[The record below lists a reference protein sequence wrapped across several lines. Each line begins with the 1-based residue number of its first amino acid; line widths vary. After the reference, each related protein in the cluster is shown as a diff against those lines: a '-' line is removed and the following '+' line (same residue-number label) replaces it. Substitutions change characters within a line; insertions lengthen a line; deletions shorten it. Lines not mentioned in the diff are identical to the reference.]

1 MPPATSPSP
10 PSKGPKLSG
19 LKVADQALTSATYQ
33 IDIVQRVRVTSDG
46 PLESDTIDQIKNK
59 LERSLQRDLG
69 GYSSNDES
77 SSAKIS
83 VTETS
88 VNVLR
93 KGGRDRTL
101 SSSASPPSR
110 APNPGN
116 HLVTTAARRQPLQL
130 EEPTSKRAPQRIL
143 FYHAHDPHYS
153 FTNFSPDPVEYDGK
167 IYPTSEHLFQSL
179 KFLPHRPELAEHMR
193 TCSKRPRDVFNE
205 AHRFS
210 PEVRPDWLK
219 VRIEMMDLALWHK
232 FTQNTHL
239 KDELLSTGDAEL
251 VEDSDKDAFWGVG
264 PDGKGGNQLGKALQR
279 LRTKLRD
286 ANTTANDHGRG
297 GKADLIKTVHRQ

>member
-1 MPPATSPSP
+1 MPPSSSPPPPATGSKPSE
-10 PSKGPKLSG
+10 
-19 LKVADQALTSATYQ
+19 LKVPDQASTSATYQ
-33 IDIVQRVRVTSDG
+33 IDIVQR
-46 PLESDTIDQIKNK
+46 IKKK
-59 LERSLQRDLG
+59 LERSLQRDLS
-69 GYSSNDES
+69 GYSSSDES
-77 SSAKIS
+77 SNAKIS
-83 VTETS
+83 ITETS

-93 KGGRDRTL
+93 KGRRDRTL
-101 SSSASPPSR
+101 SSSASFPASPSR
-110 APNPGN
+110 ALAPKPGSR
-116 HLVTTAARRQPLQL
+116 LVTAAARHQPPSQ
-130 EEPTSKRAPQRIL
+130 EPTSKRAPQRIL
-143 FYHAHDPHYS
+143 FYHAHDPYYG
-153 FTNFSPDPVEYDGK
+153 FTNFSSDPVEYHGK

-193 TCSKRPRDVFNE
+193 TCSKRPRAVFDE

-219 VRIEMMDLALWHK
+219 VRIEMMDVALWHK

-279 LRTKLRD
+279 LRTELRD
-286 ANTTANDHGRG
+286 ANTANGHGG
-297 GKADLIKTVHRQ
+297 SKADSSKTMHRQ